1 MKFSLIVLTGT
12 TAGKEIPIRLPEFT
26 VGRDPG
32 CHLRPASP
40 MISKKHCSFI
50 LQGEQVLF
58 KDFGSTN
65 GSFVNDQKVE
75 GETYLR
81 DGDVVKFGP
90 LVFKVKLQATAIMAA
105 APTVVPAADKTV
117 VENAA
122 NQVIASSV
130 QKAKKASTSEDDIA
144 AMLFNFADA
153 PSGSIPSDS
162 IPMGST
168 VAGLSLDPST
178 KEDQPALTEEQRK
191 TNERKKADAAKSAA
205 NSANTSTAAQ
215 AILEKYMRRPR

>member
-1 MKFSLIVLTGT
+1 MKFSLIVVTGT
-12 TAGKEIPIRLPEFT
+12 TAGKEIPIRLPEFI

-50 LQGEQVLF
+50 LQGEQVLL

-75 GETYLR
+75 GETFLR

-90 LVFKVKLQATAIMAA
+90 LTFKVKLQATAVMAA
-105 APTVVPAADKTV
+105 APTVVPAAEKTV
-117 VENAA
+117 VESAGSKA
-122 NQVIASSV
+122 MASSV
-130 QKAKKASTSEDDIA
+130 QKSKKASSAEDDIA

-168 VAGLSLDPST
+168 VAGLSLDPT
-178 KEDQPALTEEQRK
+178 TAEDQPALTEEQRK
-191 TNERKKADAAKSAA
+191 TNERKKTDAAKSAA

>member
-1 MKFSLIVLTGT
+1 MKFSLIVVTGT

-58 KDFGSTN
+58 KDYGSTN

-75 GETYLR
+75 GETFLR

-90 LVFKVKLQATAIMAA
+90 LTFKVKLQATAVMAA
-105 APTVVPAADKTV
+105 APTIVPSAEKTV
-117 VENAA
+117 IESSSGKAM
-122 NQVIASSV
+122 ASSV
-130 QKAKKASTSEDDIA
+130 QKTKKASAAEDDIA
-144 AMLFNFADA
+144 EMLFNFADA

-168 VAGLSLDPST
+168 VAGLSLDPT
-178 KEDQPALTEEQRK
+178 TAEDQPALTDEQRR
-191 TNERKKADAAKSAA
+191 TNERKKSDAAKSVS